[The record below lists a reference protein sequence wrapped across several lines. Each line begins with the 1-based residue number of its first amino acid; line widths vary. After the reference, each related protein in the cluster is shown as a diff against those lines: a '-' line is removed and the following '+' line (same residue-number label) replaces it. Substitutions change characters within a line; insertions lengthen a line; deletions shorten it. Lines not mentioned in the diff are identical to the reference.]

1 MRKTASS
8 RKKAPITIAAA
19 RRAARLVKAKRG
31 GRPFTVT
38 PAFWDRYLGHFGP
51 PVKTAKRK
59 SATKKSGRQA
69 KKVSK
74 KRAA

>member
-1 MRKTASS
+1 MRKRPSL
-8 RKKAPITIAAA
+8 RKKVPVTIAAA